1 MEVKKVEGTIHEL
14 GTEVN
19 KKVRLLESMMFPHSL
34 SINHVHTYAYTHTHT
49 NCHIQTHT
57 HTHQKEE
64 ARREY
69 AGVRH
74 KTEERIDQAVR

>member
-14 GTEVN
+14 GKEVN

-49 NCHIQTHT
+49 NCHIQTHIHIHVHVNT
-57 HTHQKEE
+57 HIRKKKLEGSMLE
-64 ARREY
+64 
-69 AGVRH
+69 
-74 KTEERIDQAVR
+74 